1 MNSNTLYEC
10 SVAQSCPT
18 LCDSLCPTPMDCSL
32 ARLLCSWDFLG
43 KNIGVGCHALLQE
56 IFLTLG
62 SILHLVCLLHWQAES
77 SLLSHLGSPLKFT
90 SEQLIII
97 KEINTHSHSHL
108 RLCVAVNVVKE
119 TYAANGKWEGRQCC
133 PGGADLQ
140 RPLEETTKRTC
151 LN

>member
-1 MNSNTLYEC
+1 
-10 SVAQSCPT
+10 
-18 LCDSLCPTPMDCSL
+18 MDCSL

-62 SILHLVCLLHWQAES
+62 SILHLLHLLHWQAES

-97 KEINTHSHSHL
+97 KEINTHSHL

-119 TYAANGKWEGRQCC
+119 TYAANGK
-133 PGGADLQ
+133 
-140 RPLEETTKRTC
+140 
-151 LN
+151 